1 MAATARVSALRV
13 GPALLVFVPAEP
25 VATIGAAWRAA
36 LGERAVIVGLAGGYV
51 GYVERPE
58 RMARREGE
66 TVRTYYGPELAARLG
81 AATEAAARAT
91 STAPA
96 R

>member
-1 MAATARVSALRV
+1 
-13 GPALLVFVPAEP
+13 
-25 VATIGAAWRAA
+25 VASVGAAWRAA

-58 RMARREGE
+58 RIERGEGE

-81 AATEAAARAT
+81 AAIEAAASAT
-91 STAPA
+91 EPGAPA